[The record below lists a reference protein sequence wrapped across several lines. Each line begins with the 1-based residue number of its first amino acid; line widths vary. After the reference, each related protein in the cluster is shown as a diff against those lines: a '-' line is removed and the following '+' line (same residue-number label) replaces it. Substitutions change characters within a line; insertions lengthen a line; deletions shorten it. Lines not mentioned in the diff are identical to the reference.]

1 MEDAANAAAS
11 VKDVADMFYLPPT
24 IFNHALHHPQIAPI
38 VRHSE
43 VPTTSNKALSQE
55 EKLLYATYPILN
67 PVIQATYSS
76 KETPSQ
82 LTNPIIVDDEFILA
96 DIAINTR
103 KLVKAY
109 PVQWGNAAN
118 KKRLVDEVIQK
129 KKEAE
134 YSEKEFVRV
143 TRLATAVLPLNAEL
157 QNACRDKYERIITR
171 DGGVTQGIGS
181 KYNGSAEP
189 CPEHSSY
196 QWPEEQFA
204 RPRANNTQN
213 ETDIITD
220 STLQDSPACLPIKTA
235 VHAIPTISMMM
246 NEYTHFVAQSPAA
259 KSTYVVE
266 WYVAFTDQ
274 EIFQFHE
281 SPSRFASE
289 EINTL
294 QHPVLGNLK
303 LCLKDLGDNGVL
315 TKPTNGCASP
325 VLPDD
330 IHFHLQKEKAN
341 NTLRNQELFLYSRDY
356 ANLCTPVLFMGVPM
370 LACVDLKRD
379 YGKAY
384 LGEKK
389 QFDTLKGY
397 TFSLPPST
405 TSIQRRPYNNIIS
418 MSAPDRLANPL
429 RPRVGPYTRYQ
440 IRHIFRTAYTAYRGA
455 VLKSKET
462 WLCLKET
469 SRKETALLGAGDI
482 DATRT
487 LEVAVH
493 TGDWGAGEFQ
503 NNKTVI
509 AFCQIA
515 AAYAAGVDQLFYHVP
530 ANLPTSHISI
540 AKNFVDEAWFREDGK
555 PVLLEDLFTFLEGK
569 GLEWAK

>member
-1 MEDAANAAAS
+1 MQDAPNS
-11 VKDVADMFYLPPT
+11 PHPVKDVVADMFSLPPST
-24 IFNHALHHPQIAPI
+24 FNHANHHPQIAPI
-38 VRHSE
+38 VPHTE
-43 VPTTSNKALSQE
+43 VKTGTPLSKE
-55 EKLLYATYPILN
+55 EELLYALYPILN
-67 PVIQATYSS
+67 PAVQAKYSS
-76 KETPSQ
+76 KETASQ

-96 DIAINTR
+96 DIAINIR

-109 PVQWGNAAN
+109 PVQWGTAEN

-134 YSEKEFVRV
+134 YGEKEFVRV
-143 TRLATAVLPLNAEL
+143 TRLAAALLPLNAER
-157 QNACRDKYERIITR
+157 QNKCREKYERIITR
-171 DGGVTQGIGS
+171 DGGVSQGIGS
-181 KYNGSAEP
+181 YHNGSSEP

-204 RPRANNTQN
+204 HSRTQN
-213 ETDIITD
+213 EADITTD
-220 STLQDSPACLPIKTA
+220 STLQDSPACTPITTT

-246 NEYTHFVAQSPAA
+246 NEYTHFVAQSAAA
-259 KSTYVVE
+259 KTTYVVE

-303 LCLKDLGDNGVL
+303 LCLKDLGDNGVFA
-315 TKPTNGCASP
+315 KPANGCPSP
-325 VLPDD
+325 VIPFD

-370 LACVDLKRD
+370 LACVNLQRD
-379 YGKAY
+379 YGKPY

-389 QFDTLKGY
+389 MFDKLKGY
-397 TFSLPPST
+397 THSLPRT
-405 TSIQRRPYNNIIS
+405 TDSGAQRRPYNNIIS

-462 WLCLKET
+462 WLCLKE
-469 SRKETALLGAGDI
+469 SSKKETSLLGAGDI
-482 DATRT
+482 TATKT
-487 LEVAVH
+487 LEVAIH

-515 AAYAAGVDQLFYHVP
+515 AAYAAGVDHLFYHVP
-530 ANLPTSHISI
+530 ANLPTAHII
-540 AKNFVDEAWFREDGK
+540 EARGLVDKAWPPIDGK
-555 PVLLEDLFTFLEGK
+555 PVLLENLFAFLEGQ
-569 GLEWAK
+569 GYEWVK

>member
-1 MEDAANAAAS
+1 MQEAANS
-11 VKDVADMFYLPPT
+11 PLPVKDVADMFYLPPT
-24 IFNHALHHPQIAPI
+24 TFNHANHHPQIAPI
-38 VRHSE
+38 VPHSE
-43 VPTTSNKALSQE
+43 IKTNTPLSKE
-55 EKLLYATYPILN
+55 EELLYALYPILN
-67 PVIQATYSS
+67 PVVQAKYSS
-76 KETPSQ
+76 KETASQ

-96 DIAINTR
+96 DIAINIR

-129 KKEAE
+129 KKESE
-134 YSEKEFVRV
+134 YGEKEFMRV
-143 TRLATAVLPLNAEL
+143 TRLAPALLPLNAER
-157 QNACRDKYERIITR
+157 QNKCRDKYERIITR
-171 DGGVTQGIGS
+171 DGGVSQGIGS
-181 KYNGSAEP
+181 KHNGSYEP

-196 QWPEEQFA
+196 QWPEEEHFA
-204 RPRANNTQN
+204 HPRAQSTQN
-213 ETDIITD
+213 EADIITD
-220 STLQDSPACLPIKTA
+220 STLQDSPACTPITTT

-246 NEYTHFVAQSPAA
+246 NEYTHFVAQSAAA
-259 KSTYVVE
+259 KTTYVVE

-303 LCLKDLGDNGVL
+303 LCLKDLGENGIF
-315 TKPTNGCASP
+315 TKPPNGTSP
-325 VLPDD
+325 VIPFD

-370 LACVDLKRD
+370 LACVDLKKD
-379 YGKAY
+379 YAKPY
-384 LGEKK
+384 LGDKK
-389 QFDTLKGY
+389 MFDKLKDY
-397 TFSLPPST
+397 THSLPPT
-405 TSIQRRPYNNIIS
+405 TESAQRRPYNNIVS

-440 IRHIFRTAYTAYRGA
+440 IRHIFRTAYTAFRGA

-462 WLCLKET
+462 WLCLKE
-469 SRKETALLGAGDI
+469 SSKKETSLLGAGDI
-482 DATRT
+482 AATKT

-530 ANLPTSHISI
+530 ANLRTDHIII
-540 AKNFVDEAWFREDGK
+540 ARDLVDQAWTRGDGQ
-555 PVLLEDLFTFLEGK
+555 PVLLEDLFTFLEEK
-569 GLEWAK
+569 GFKWAE